1 MQNVESEDTTH
12 RSFGGRMKNA
22 LDITGEN
29 FEDLLAYDDL
39 FLDYFNAFLALNVF
53 PIATTYN
60 RLTGSFEEVN
70 YSDDDHGGSSASS
83 QRSLQYAPTDEER
96 DQLLVWAREERLPL
110 FLSTQLF
117 REFKL
122 CKLLLRA
129 LDDRYSA
136 GRHSTMIRGYSRQSE
151 SYVSSFS
158 NSADNSAHDEI
169 DDDED
174 IFMDSS
180 NLRHSGLYRYQR
192 PGSKALSVPT
202 RMCLGSETTQR
213 GSTITA
219 TQDSSR
225 GQSQSAKNKKKKELN
240 FTEGTVPG
248 LELNADQTP
257 VSRENTVV
265 KFDEKQSGDEK
276 RRKSSRR
283 SRRNVPVSDV
293 EETFLR
299 HVRALSAPVNYE
311 EYMRHPKYVDFD
323 FLFGEA
329 EPDTQG
335 QVYVTFEDEHV
346 SDEQT
351 ENDVKNLEGRLKMSL
366 QQLKEQAL
374 GSYGGMEAYKEFL
387 KGTAG
392 DQLINFWL
400 DCEYYKDTVE
410 NFDELSQND
419 IRNRLFRD
427 IRDRYKMNLTEDARN
442 QISKSASCASLSHTI
457 FLRTQYDVLRRLR
470 AYWVPRFLIH
480 QERLREFSD
489 IGAGMGITMLA
500 KLGNGTRHALPFFP
514 SISLVNSMPVRPDDV
529 LTYSKTKNWEFIS
542 QGGRRLDNRVTSAK
556 VRQMPPARILY
567 SRSTR
572 IAKNRFIMA
581 LMGDKVAGGPFQRF
595 LERQSD
601 RLLLSN
607 LLFWQD
613 VTEYGQAEDR
623 SADRLLRLCHSWTI
637 YNKYLLPNSHYSIG
651 LSETERDELH
661 ATLLKAKDFV
671 EASVFNMAKFH
682 AMERLERAWMRY
694 LQEDLKAFLDAH
706 VRPGAESPPSTAD
719 VIHISVAGDE
729 LLITRPMPWVKRV
742 PTTDSQRAAQLRQA
756 LGLGAD
762 MNSEQ
767 RAEMRAKAR
776 ERRKEMERERKKAI
790 RAAYRRVKEAK
801 QKKDTEKKE
810 DGDDMDYDIEGD
822 EKRSAKPPP
831 PFTEMT
837 HNKQFMTNFKK
848 HLQESE
854 DKERLNMVS
863 LYLDTDTYLNLG
875 SSKTDQKKKET
886 HAGFI
891 FKTYVDSHGKKHL
904 SFPDKLTNKI
914 GERPKTGAIKEM
926 QSIVVPKL
934 EEAFNAF
941 LVEKAS
947 ENGMDPRDFANL
959 SQAELALRMGTETSM
974 NWKKGR
980 KGKTPDPL
988 ELSNSN
994 LSKGLN
1000 GKVIREIEFPA
1011 ITVSLYEH
1019 EQDEDNRATRKVH
1032 FAGDNEDENFQVQLH
1047 KSATPSI
1054 RRTLYSRPQNTR
1066 KRNIKDESARTA
1078 SQTDQGPGGRRGRR
1092 NKLNV
1097 KTGRAQPTKDDREE
1111 FFKALKSS
1119 AAGHLTLTMLY
1130 FYKYLQKHG
1139 EEENAPLLDKDLF
1152 FYIEVQ
1158 KFKDCSH
1165 AYADEESLRKKVQ
1178 SIMECFLDAITSPAL
1193 QIDVTQA
1200 TQDKAIRAAQRYLQ
1214 GKDVMASIFDEP
1226 QLMVFK
1232 ELLPYWAGFR
1242 RTFQPPDDPTKRPVT
1257 KHEKMLKKRLEAI
1270 ENYEIPSNEFHLPS
1284 IPEGS
1289 IAAYTFSLSDGVRWR
1304 EVSTEEAQ
1312 SILGSPIDRSE
1323 TATTLRGGKSGVES
1337 LRKRVKSQ
1345 SHLSVPGMSSGRT
1358 SPGHSV
1364 SVKD

>member
-1 MQNVESEDTTH
+1 MQNVGSEDTLQ
-12 RSFGGRMKNA
+12 RSLGGRLKTA

-70 YSDDDHGGSSASS
+70 YTDNDGNRASSGSSD
-83 QRSLQYAPTDEER
+83 RTLQYAPTDEER

-136 GRHSTMIRGYSRQSE
+136 GRHSNTLRGYSRQSE

-169 DDDED
+169 DDEDEEMT
-174 IFMDSS
+174 FMDSS
-180 NLRHSGLYRYQR
+180 NLRHSALYRYQR

-202 RMCLGSETTQR
+202 RMCLGSEDTQR
-213 GSTITA
+213 GSTLTA
-219 TQDSSR
+219 TQESSR
-225 GQSQSAKNKKKKELN
+225 GESQSAKHKKKKELS
-240 FTEGTVPG
+240 FTRDFVPG
-248 LELNADQTP
+248 LALDSDRTP
-257 VSRENTVV
+257 KSRENTVV
-265 KFDEKQSGDEK
+265 KFDEKQANGEK
-276 RRKSSRR
+276 NRKSSRR
-283 SRRNVPVSDV
+283 SRKHVPVSDV

-299 HVRALSAPVNYE
+299 HARALSAPVNYE
-311 EYMRHPKYVDFD
+311 EYMRHPRYVDFD
-323 FLFGEA
+323 LLFGEE
-329 EPDTQG
+329 EPDTHG
-335 QVYVTFEDEHV
+335 QVYVTFQDEHV
-346 SDEQT
+346 SEEQT
-351 ENDVKNLEGRLKMSL
+351 ENDVKNLEGRLKMSI

-392 DQLINFWL
+392 DQLVNFWL

-410 NFDELSQND
+410 NFDELSKND
-419 IRNRLFRD
+419 LRNRLFRD

-442 QISKSASCASLSHTI
+442 QISKTASSANLSHTI

-489 IGAGMGITMLA
+489 IGVGMGITMMA
-500 KLGNGTRHALPFFP
+500 KLANGTRHSLPFFP
-514 SISLVNSMPVRPDDV
+514 SISLVNSMAVRPDDV
-529 LTYSKTKNWEFIS
+529 LTYSKTKNWEYIS
-542 QGGRRLDNRVTSAK
+542 QGGRCLDNRVTSAK
-556 VRQMPPARILY
+556 VRQLPPARILY

-572 IAKNRFIMA
+572 IGKNRFIMA

-595 LERQSD
+595 LDRQSD

-613 VTEYGQAEDR
+613 VTEYGQSEDR
-623 SADRLLRLCHSWTI
+623 SADRLLRLCHAWSI
-637 YNKYLLPNSHYSIG
+637 YNKYLLPSSEYSIG
-651 LSETERDELH
+651 FSEAERDELH

-682 AMERLERAWMRY
+682 SMERLERAWMRY
-694 LQEDLKAFLDAH
+694 LQEDLKTFLDAH

-719 VIHISVAGDE
+719 VIQIAVVGDE

-742 PTTDSQRAAQLRQA
+742 STTDSQRALRLRQA

-762 MNSEQ
+762 MDSEQ
-767 RAEMRAKAR
+767 RAAMRAKAR

-801 QKKDTEKKE
+801 QRKDTEKE
-810 DGDDMDYDIEGD
+810 DGDDMEYDLDD

-837 HNKQFMTNFKK
+837 HNKQFMSNFKK
-848 HLQESE
+848 HLLEAE

-863 LYLDTDTYLNLG
+863 LYLDTDNYLNLG
-875 SSKTDQKKKET
+875 SSKADVKKKESQS
-886 HAGFI
+886 GFI
-891 FKTYVDSHGKKHL
+891 YKTYVDSHGKKHL
-904 SFPDKLTNKI
+904 TFTDKLTNRI

-926 QSIVVPKL
+926 QSTVIPKL
-934 EEAFNAF
+934 EEAFSTF

-959 SQAELALRMGTETSM
+959 SQSELALRMGTETSM

-988 ELSNSN
+988 ELSHSN
-994 LSKGLN
+994 LGKGLN

-1011 ITVSLYEH
+1011 ITVSLIEH
-1019 EQDEDNRATRKVH
+1019 DEDNKANRKVH
-1032 FAGDNEDENFQVQLH
+1032 FAGDNEEDVYQE
-1047 KSATPSI
+1047 
-1054 RRTLYSRPQNTR
+1054 
-1066 KRNIKDESARTA
+1066 ESARTT
-1078 SQTDQGPGGRRGRR
+1078 SQTDQGAGARRGRR
-1092 NKLNV
+1092 NKINV

-1158 KFKDCSH
+1158 KFKDGSH
-1165 AYADEESLRKKVQ
+1165 AYSDEESLRRKVQ
-1178 SIMECFLDAITSPAL
+1178 SIMDCFLDAIVSPAL
-1193 QIDVTQA
+1193 QIDVTAA
-1200 TQDKAIRAAQRYLQ
+1200 TQDKAIRAAQRYLA

-1257 KHEKMLKKRLEAI
+1257 KHQKMLKKRLEAI

-1304 EVSTEEAQ
+1304 EVTTEEAQ

-1337 LRKRVKSQ
+1337 TLRKRVKSQ
-1345 SHLSVPGMSSGRT
+1345 SHLSVPGMNGSGRA
-1358 SPGHSV
+1358 SPGHSL

>member
-980 KGKTPDPL
+980 KGKT
-988 ELSNSN
+988 
-994 LSKGLN
+994 
-1000 GKVIREIEFPA
+1000 
-1011 ITVSLYEH
+1011 
-1019 EQDEDNRATRKVH
+1019 
-1032 FAGDNEDENFQVQLH
+1032 
-1047 KSATPSI
+1047 
-1054 RRTLYSRPQNTR
+1054 
-1066 KRNIKDESARTA
+1066 
-1078 SQTDQGPGGRRGRR
+1078 
-1092 NKLNV
+1092 
-1097 KTGRAQPTKDDREE
+1097 GRAQPTKDDREE

-1304 EVSTEEAQ
+1304 REATLKEVSTEEAQ

>member
-1 MQNVESEDTTH
+1 MQNVESEDTVR

-70 YSDDDHGGSSASS
+70 YSDNEDNRGSSGSS
-83 QRSLQYAPTDEER
+83 ERTVQYAPTDEER

-136 GRHSTMIRGYSRQSE
+136 GRHSNTLRGYSRQSE

-202 RMCLGSETTQR
+202 RMYLGSETTQR

-225 GQSQSAKNKKKKELN
+225 GESQSAKTKKKKELS
-240 FTEGTVPG
+240 FTGDFVPG
-248 LELNADQTP
+248 LELDTDQTP
-257 VSRENTVV
+257 KSRENTMV
-265 KFDEKQSGDEK
+265 KFDDKQPNEEKS
-276 RRKSSRR
+276 RKSSRR
-283 SRRNVPVSDV
+283 SRKHVPVSDV

-299 HVRALSAPVNYE
+299 HARALSAPVNYE
-311 EYMRHPKYVDFD
+311 EYMRHPKFVDFD

-346 SDEQT
+346 SEEQT

-366 QQLKEQAL
+366 QELKEQAL

-392 DQLINFWL
+392 DQLLNFWL

-410 NFDELSQND
+410 SFDELSKND

-442 QISKSASCASLSHTI
+442 QISKSASSANLSHTI

-489 IGAGMGITMLA
+489 IGAGMGITMLT
-500 KLGNGTRHALPFFP
+500 KYGNGTRHSLPFFP

-529 LTYSKTKNWEFIS
+529 LTYSKTKNWEYIS
-542 QGGRRLDNRVTSAK
+542 QGGRCLDNRVTSAK
-556 VRQMPPARILY
+556 VRQLPPARILY

-572 IAKNRFIMA
+572 IAKNRFMMA

-623 SADRLLRLCHSWTI
+623 SADRLLRLCHAWTI
-637 YNKYLLPNSHYSIG
+637 YNKYLLPNSEYGIG
-651 LSETERDELH
+651 LSEAERNELH
-661 ATLLKAKDFV
+661 DTLLKAKDFV
-671 EASVFNMAKFH
+671 EASVFNIAKFH
-682 AMERLERAWMRY
+682 SMERLERAWMRY
-694 LQEDLKAFLDAH
+694 LQEDLKTFLDAH

-742 PTTDSQRAAQLRQA
+742 PTTDSQRAARLRQA

-801 QKKDTEKKE
+801 QRKDTEKKE
-810 DGDDMDYDIEGD
+810 DGDDMEYDIDD

-837 HNKQFMTNFKK
+837 HNKQFMTNFRK

-904 SFPDKLTNKI
+904 TFPDKLTNRI

-926 QSIVVPKL
+926 QSTVVPKL

-959 SQAELALRMGTETSM
+959 SQAELALRLGTETSV

-980 KGKTPDPL
+980 KG
-988 ELSNSN
+988 
-994 LSKGLN
+994 
-1000 GKVIREIEFPA
+1000 
-1011 ITVSLYEH
+1011 
-1019 EQDEDNRATRKVH
+1019 
-1032 FAGDNEDENFQVQLH
+1032 
-1047 KSATPSI
+1047 
-1054 RRTLYSRPQNTR
+1054 
-1066 KRNIKDESARTA
+1066 KDESARTA
-1078 SQTDQGPGGRRGRR
+1078 SQTDQGPAGRRGRR
-1092 NKLNV
+1092 NKLNT

-1193 QIDVTQA
+1193 QIDVTAA

-1257 KHEKMLKKRLEAI
+1257 KHQKMLKKRLEAI
-1270 ENYEIPSNEFHLPS
+1270 ENYVIPSNEFHLPS

-1304 EVSTEEAQ
+1304 REATLKEVSTEEAQ

-1345 SHLSVPGMSSGRT
+1345 SHLSVPGMNGSGRT